1 MSMYEAQVEAVAT
14 SAEGVEEILLEGIIH
29 ADGTVEEGRLSSAER
44 QDDSEE
50 SETRKAKK
58 LEKQRKAFREAIRE
72 ERFIHQAGYVR
83 EYHDKKG
90 GRRQLE
96 IEDCNPLLYLLED
109 QPNAPQLT
117 AQATETRSGP
127 ARLSDEA

>member
-1 MSMYEAQVEAVAT
+1 MSMYEAQVEAVA
-14 SAEGVEEILLEGIIH
+14 AGVEGTEEILLDGIIH
-29 ADGTVEEGRLSSAER
+29 EDGTVEEGRLSSAER

-50 SETRKAKK
+50 SESRKAKK

-83 EYHDKKG
+83 DYHDKKG

-96 IEDCNPLLYLLED
+96 IKDCNPLLYLLED